1 MKFGSYKF
9 VMASTPE
16 AVREML
22 LKKSVEFAG
31 RPQTYSIVTRTL
43 GRYYM
48 FYQYN
53 RTYPEFIHKLLV
65 ILLVRGSLILF
76 GKTFFAQCTIGRNT
90 MYVSNWGRNRHFTWP
105 WPSEPLEGLAACGAK
120 GVPSFLSYFKTLS
133 IGPAPRESNPRP
145 PALPVKPCTY

>member
-9 VMASTPE
+9 VMASTPA

-43 GRYYM
+43 GTCFVFVFVFVF

-53 RTYPEFIHKLLV
+53 RTYPEFLHKLL
-65 ILLVRGSLILF
+65 LIF
-76 GKTFFAQCTIGRNT
+76 
-90 MYVSNWGRNRHFTWP
+90 S
-105 WPSEPLEGLAACGAK
+105 
-120 GVPSFLSYFKTLS
+120 GVL
-133 IGPAPRESNPRP
+133 
-145 PALPVKPCTY
+145 

>member
-43 GRYYM
+43 GRYYI
-48 FYQYN
+48 FYQCN
-53 RTYPEFIHKLLV
+53 RTYPEFSHNLL
-65 ILLVRGSLILF
+65 RGFLILF
-76 GKTFFAQCTIGRNT
+76 GKLFRP
-90 MYVSNWGRNRHFTWP
+90 MYNWGH
-105 WPSEPLEGLAACGAK
+105 
-120 GVPSFLSYFKTLS
+120 
-133 IGPAPRESNPRP
+133 
-145 PALPVKPCTY
+145 

>member
-1 MKFGSYKF
+1 MNHAASWLIFCSFSILFHSLKIKYGGVFSMKFGSYKF

-53 RTYPEFIHKLLV
+53 KTYPEFIHKLLL

-76 GKTFFAQCTIGRNT
+76 GKLFARCTIGDTN
-90 MYVSNWGRNRHFTWP
+90 FTSP
-105 WPSEPLEGLAACGAK
+105 AGDETAILRGYGH
-120 GVPSFLSYFKTLS
+120 LSHSKD
-133 IGPAPRESNPRP
+133 
-145 PALPVKPCTY
+145 

>member
-48 FYQYN
+48 Y
-53 RTYPEFIHKLLV
+53 RTYIEFIHKLL
-65 ILLVRGSLILF
+65 LIIF
-76 GKTFFAQCTIGRNT
+76 
-90 MYVSNWGRNRHFTWP
+90 S
-105 WPSEPLEGLAACGAK
+105 
-120 GVPSFLSYFKTLS
+120 GVL
-133 IGPAPRESNPRP
+133 
-145 PALPVKPCTY
+145 

>member
-1 MKFGSYKF
+1 MTHVASWLTLCSFSILFRSLKIKYGGVFSMKFGSYKF

-105 WPSEPLEGLAACGAK
+105 CH
-120 GVPSFLSYFKTLS
+120 LSHSK
-133 IGPAPRESNPRP
+133 
-145 PALPVKPCTY
+145 V

>member
-22 LKKSVEFAG
+22 VKKSVEFAG

-48 FYQYN
+48 FYQYKK
-53 RTYPEFIHKLLV
+53 TYPEFIHKLLL

-76 GKTFFAQCTIGRNT
+76 GKLFRP
-90 MYVSNWGRNRHFTWP
+90 MYNWGH
-105 WPSEPLEGLAACGAK
+105 
-120 GVPSFLSYFKTLS
+120 
-133 IGPAPRESNPRP
+133 
-145 PALPVKPCTY
+145 

>member
-76 GKTFFAQCTIGRNT
+76 GKLFHAPNVQLGTLILRLQLGTKPPF
-90 MYVSNWGRNRHFTWP
+90 YV
-105 WPSEPLEGLAACGAK
+105 AM
-120 GVPSFLSYFKTLS
+120 V
-133 IGPAPRESNPRP
+133 I
-145 PALPVKPCTY
+145 

>member
-1 MKFGSYKF
+1 MTHVASWLTLCSFSILFRSLKIKYGGVFSMKFGSYKF
-9 VMASTPE
+9 VMASTPD

-53 RTYPEFIHKLLV
+53 RTYPEFIRKLLV
-65 ILLVRGSLILF
+65 IF
-76 GKTFFAQCTIGRNT
+76 
-90 MYVSNWGRNRHFTWP
+90 
-105 WPSEPLEGLAACGAK
+105 SEVL
-120 GVPSFLSYFKTLS
+120 
-133 IGPAPRESNPRP
+133 
-145 PALPVKPCTY
+145 